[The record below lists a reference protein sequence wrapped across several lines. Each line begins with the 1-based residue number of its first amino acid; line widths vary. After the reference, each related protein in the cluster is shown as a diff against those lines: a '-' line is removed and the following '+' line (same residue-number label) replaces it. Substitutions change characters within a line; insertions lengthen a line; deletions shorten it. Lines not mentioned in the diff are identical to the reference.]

1 MAVNQLV
8 FLAVSSF
15 IVGFS
20 GALVPGP
27 VFVATVVESTKRG
40 YVAGPLIVIG
50 HALAEAVTIF
60 AFYLGLSFLIGSITA
75 KVVIGVVGGSFL
87 IWMSYNLIN
96 SARKASLELSASDY
110 STTSTGHGSI
120 VTGILTSVSNPYFFL
135 WWATVGN
142 DFTLRGIEI
151 AGLLGVAIFALSH
164 WMSDLSWYTLVSA
177 SIHKG
182 RKLMSAKVYKGI
194 LAICGVF
201 LLFLGLVFILEGLRS
216 IA

>member
-15 IVGFS
+15 IIGFS

-27 VFVATVVESTKRG
+27 VFIATVVESTKRG

-50 HALAEAVTIF
+50 HAVAETVTIF
-60 AFYLGLSFLIGSITA
+60 ALYLGLSFLISSTVA
-75 KVVIGVVGGSFL
+75 KVVIGIVGGSFL
-87 IWMSYNLIN
+87 IWMSYGLIN
-96 SARKASLELSASDY
+96 SAKKASLQLPSPDY

-120 VTGILTSVSNPYFFL
+120 ITGILTSVSNPYFFL

-164 WMSDLSWYTLVSA
+164 WMSDLSWYTFVSA

-182 RKLMSAKVYKGI
+182 RKLMSTKVYKSI

-201 LLFLGLVFILEGLRS
+201 ILFLGLVFILEGLRS

>member
-40 YVAGPLIVIG
+40 YFAGPLITIG
-50 HALAEAVTIF
+50 HAMAEAVTIF
-60 AFYLGLSFLIGSITA
+60 ALYFGLSFLIGSISA
-75 KVVIGVVGGSFL
+75 KVVIGIAGGSFL
-87 IWMSYNLIN
+87 IWMGYNLIK
-96 SARKASLELSASDY
+96 SARKASLQLLASDHRL
-110 STTSTGHGSI
+110 TSTGHGLI
-120 VTGILTSVSNPYFFL
+120 ITGILTSVSNPYFFL

-151 AGLLGVAIFALSH
+151 AGLLGVIIFALSH
-164 WMSDLSWYTLVSA
+164 WMSDLSWYTLVAA
-177 SIHKG
+177 SVHRG
-182 RKLMSAKVYKGI
+182 RKLMSTKIYKSI

-201 LLFLGLVFILEGLRS
+201 IISLGLVFILEGLRS